1 VCLGAPE
8 IIYSIAPD
16 ADFQSYRTLHLE
28 NVDTGDAPFYLTLD
42 KALRSSLAKK
52 GYVVTDKDADLT
64 LLYKVT
70 IDRGEKL
77 KEEVIPTAQGT
88 YIRRNMEAVNE
99 GKFLVN
105 LVETGSGRMVW
116 KGSTVR
122 DLSHRENP
130 MTLEQIE
137 TELDRFFA
145 SLPERQAQ

>member
-1 VCLGAPE
+1 MKARIGLSKWLGAAIFAAGLVGGLAGLSGCASAPPE

-77 KEEVIPTAQGT
+77 
-88 YIRRNMEAVNE
+88 
-99 GKFLVN
+99 
-105 LVETGSGRMVW
+105 
-116 KGSTVR
+116 
-122 DLSHRENP
+122 
-130 MTLEQIE
+130 
-137 TELDRFFA
+137 
-145 SLPERQAQ
+145 